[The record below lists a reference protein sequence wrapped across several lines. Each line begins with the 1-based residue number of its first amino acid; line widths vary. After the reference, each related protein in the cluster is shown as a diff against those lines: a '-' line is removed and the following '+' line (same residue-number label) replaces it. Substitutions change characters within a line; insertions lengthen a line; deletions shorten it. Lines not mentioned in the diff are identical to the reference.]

1 MNMKLNPPSDL
12 QNYQYDQKSASRSS
26 LLSRVLGW
34 LSLLLFAGAVYSFI
48 FLPDERV
55 ITVISIV
62 GFIVLCTL
70 YIIVKILKR
79 HFRCSQCQ
87 QIMDVIDVKWTP
99 EEWKQVQGY
108 ELFENFKGADGN
120 LYTTEREK
128 SAGSTHYFI
137 HAHLQRWYACH
148 QCGLYFLNA
157 KYLRE
162 MVLSTIYEDEF
173 EEAKQSLLADPEAS
187 KKIDEAYKARL
198 QGRQISEFH

>member
-1 MNMKLNPPSDL
+1 MKLNPPSEL
-12 QNYQYDQKSASRSS
+12 QNYQYEQKSASRSS

-34 LSLLLFAGAVYSFI
+34 LSVLSFAGAVYSFI
-48 FLPDERV
+48 FLPEERV
-55 ITVISIV
+55 ITVSSIV
-62 GFIVLCTL
+62 GFIVLFSL

-99 EEWKQVQGY
+99 EEWKQIQGY

-137 HAHLQRWYACH
+137 HAHIQRWYACH
-148 QCGLYFLNA
+148 QCRLYFLNA
-157 KYLRE
+157 RYLRE
-162 MVLSTIYEDEF
+162 TLLSTIYEDEF
-173 EEAKQSLLADPEAS
+173 EEAKRSLLSDPEAN
-187 KKIDEAYKARL
+187 KKIEAAYKARL
-198 QGRQISEFH
+198 QGGQTSEER

>member
-1 MNMKLNPPSDL
+1 MKLNPPSEL

-34 LSLLLFAGAVYSFI
+34 LSVLSFVAAVYSFI
-48 FLPDERV
+48 FLPEQGP
-55 ITVISIV
+55 ITAISFV
-62 GFIVLCTL
+62 GFIVLCSL

-79 HFRCSQCQ
+79 HFRCSRCQ

-99 EEWKQVQGY
+99 EQWQLIQGY
-108 ELFENFKGADGN
+108 ELLENFKGADGN

-137 HAHLQRWYACH
+137 HAHIQRWYACH
-148 QCGLYFLNA
+148 QCYLYFLNA

-162 MVLSTIYEDEF
+162 SLLSTLYKDEF
-173 EEAKQSLLADPEAS
+173 EQAKRSLLSDPEAS
-187 KKIDEAYKARL
+187 EKMDLAYKARL
-198 QGRQISEFH
+198 QGRQKSE